1 MKLNKTLTAL
11 AVSASFGLSG
21 QAFALGTEAGTE
33 IQNQATLSFSVGST
47 TQTPVTDTAQFK
59 VDNKVDMSLSWDT
72 SGLQAV
78 AAGQTAF
85 HKFTITN
92 TGNLD
97 QPYDLSAVTA
107 ASGTEIIAAASPD
120 PAINSDTVPS
130 SGPIFTFYEVDTQ
143 PTVGVTTTTTSLTSV
158 PHASGS
164 NSKIFWV
171 GVQYPLTAN
180 LEDTNKIANFITVT
194 ADTSGNGNNAA
205 ADKNSNLDEQLFV
218 NADGAGP
225 NDAAN
230 DAAIS
235 AVFGDEITTANF
247 SDSTD
252 GLKLNVIVV
261 NDPICNAD
269 NANYGVSGSHDS
281 GTSTTGVMDCNAAT
295 APASYTPKA
304 IPGAL
309 VEYTI
314 TAKNTG
320 RAQAESV
327 SFAQDL
333 NTLVFSGLTASTPL
347 QANSID
353 HVVATMAGGAGG
365 NNGGVNAVNNSTTS
379 ALDVD
384 VATFDSGADITITFT
399 AIVE

>member
-21 QAFALGTEAGTE
+21 QAFAIGTEAGTE
-33 IQNQATLSFSVGST
+33 IQNQATLSFSVGNA

-72 SGLQAV
+72 SALQAV

-97 QPYDLSAVTA
+97 QPYDLTAVTA
-107 ASGTEIIAAASPD
+107 AASTEILATGPVT
-120 PAINSDTVPS
+120 SDTASTPS
-130 SGPIFTFYEVDTQ
+130 PTFTFYAVDTQ
-143 PTVGVTTTTTSLTSV
+143 PSVGDTTTTSLAAV

-205 ADKNSNLDEQLFV
+205 TDKNSNLEQQLFV

-230 DAAIS
+230 DAKIS

-261 NDPICNAD
+261 NDPICND
-269 NANYGVSGSHDS
+269 NNDNYGVSGSHDS
-281 GTSTTGVMDCNAAT
+281 GTSTTGIMDCNAAT

-333 NTLVFSGLTASTPL
+333 NTLVFNGLTASTPL